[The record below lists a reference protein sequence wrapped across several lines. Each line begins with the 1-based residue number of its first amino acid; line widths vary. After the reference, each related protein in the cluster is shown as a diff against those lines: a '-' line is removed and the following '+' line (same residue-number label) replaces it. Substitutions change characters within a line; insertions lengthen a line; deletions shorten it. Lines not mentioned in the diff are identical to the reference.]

1 MTYQPI
7 KSRILLQGLF
17 PSEGTEIPKVSDE
30 YLEKSSFGNAANNGD
45 AGGQDVLYFEWFWK
59 GDKN

>member
-7 KSRILLQGLF
+7 KSRILLQGLL

-45 AGGQDVLYFEWFWK
+45 AGGQDVLYFE
-59 GDKN
+59 